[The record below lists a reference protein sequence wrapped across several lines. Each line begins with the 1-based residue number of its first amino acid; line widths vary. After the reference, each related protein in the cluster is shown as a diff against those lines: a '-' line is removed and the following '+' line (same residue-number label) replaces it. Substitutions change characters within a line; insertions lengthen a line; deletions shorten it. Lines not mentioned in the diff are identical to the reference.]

1 MKKVARLLRL
11 ICTAITVHI
20 SILIFKSI
28 SMKEGE
34 RTEVSQQPHILFIL
48 ADDYG
53 WNDIGK

>member
-28 SMKEGE
+28 LMKEGE
-34 RTEVSQQPHILFIL
+34 RIEVSQQPHILFIL